1 MNNITKVYNE
11 ENDSMEEKILKS
23 LKASLLNEVIT
34 MEELIEV
41 MKSFNAEF
49 NDEVVTRGTTKE
61 IEFTKGK
68 KLIVIITRKYDVY
81 YDKVINIIV
90 E

>member
-1 MNNITKVYNE
+1 MSNTTKVYNE
-11 ENDSMEEKILKS
+11 EIETMEEKILKS

-49 NDEVVTRGTTKE
+49 NDEVVTRGVTKE

-81 YDKVINIIV
+81 YEKVINIIV

>member
-1 MNNITKVYNE
+1 MSNITKVYNE
-11 ENDSMEEKILKS
+11 ENESMEEKILKS

-49 NDEVVTRGTTKE
+49 NDEVVTRGGTKE

-81 YDKVINIIV
+81 YEKVINIIV

>member
-11 ENDSMEEKILKS
+11 ENESMEEKILKS
-23 LKASLLNEVIT
+23 LKATLLNEVIT

>member
-11 ENDSMEEKILKS
+11 ENESMEEKILKS

-68 KLIVIITRKYDVY
+68 KLIIIITRKYDVY
-81 YDKVINIIV
+81 YDIVINIIV

>member
-11 ENDSMEEKILKS
+11 ENESMEEKILKS

>member
-1 MNNITKVYNE
+1 MSNITKVYNE
-11 ENDSMEEKILKS
+11 ENESMEEKILKS

-49 NDEVVTRGTTKE
+49 NDEVVTRGATKE

-81 YDKVINIIV
+81 YEKVINIIV